1 MILDRLKIRKW
12 GKYAITILVF
22 AVVFLFIG
30 EQSLVQFVRRGREIR
45 HLEEQRDLYREGA
58 EKAQREMNA
67 LHQTDSLERYARE
80 QYYMHNSNEEIFLVE
95 E

>member
-80 QYYMHNSNEEIFLVE
+80 QYYMHNSNEEIFIVE

>member
-1 MILDRLKIRKW
+1 MILDKLKIRKW

-30 EQSLVQFVRRGREIR
+30 EQSLIQFVRRGREIR

-80 QYYMHNSNEEIFLVE
+80 QYYMHKANEEIFLVDE
-95 E
+95 

>member
-22 AVVFLFIG
+22 SVVFLFIG
-30 EQSLVQFVRRGREIR
+30 EQSLIQFVRRGREIR
-45 HLEEQRDLYREGA
+45 HLEEQRDLYLEGA

>member
-30 EQSLVQFVRRGREIR
+30 EQSLIQFVRRGREIR
-45 HLEEQRDLYREGA
+45 HLEEQRDLYLEGA

-80 QYYMHNSNEEIFLVE
+80 QYYMHNSNEEIFLVDE
-95 E
+95 

>member
-30 EQSLVQFVRRGREIR
+30 EQSLIQFVRRGREIR
-45 HLEEQRDLYREGA
+45 HLEVQRDLYLEGA

-80 QYYMHNSNEEIFLVE
+80 QYYMHKANEEIFLVDE
-95 E
+95 

>member
-67 LHQTDSLERYARE
+67 LHQTDSLERYALE
-80 QYYMHNSNEEIFLVE
+80 QYYMHKANEEIFLVDE
-95 E
+95 

>member
-30 EQSLVQFVRRGREIR
+30 EQSLIQFVRRGREIR
-45 HLEEQRDLYREGA
+45 HLEEQRDLYLEGA

>member
-45 HLEEQRDLYREGA
+45 HLEEQRDLYLEGA

>member
-30 EQSLVQFVRRGREIR
+30 EQSLIQFVRRGREIR
-45 HLEEQRDLYREGA
+45 HLEEQRDLYLEGA

-80 QYYMHNSNEEIFLVE
+80 QYYIHKANEEIFLVDE
-95 E
+95 

>member
-45 HLEEQRDLYREGA
+45 HLEEQRDLYLEGA

-80 QYYMHNSNEEIFLVE
+80 QYYMHKANEEIFLVDE
-95 E
+95 

>member
-45 HLEEQRDLYREGA
+45 HLEEQRDLYLEGA

-80 QYYMHNSNEEIFLVE
+80 QYFMHKANEEIFLVDE
-95 E
+95 

>member
-30 EQSLVQFVRRGREIR
+30 EQSLIQFVRRGREIR

-80 QYYMHNSNEEIFLVE
+80 QYYMHKANEEIFLVDE
-95 E
+95 

>member
-12 GKYAITILVF
+12 GKYAIAILVF

-30 EQSLVQFVRRGREIR
+30 EQSLIQFVRRGREIR

-67 LHQTDSLERYARE
+67 LPQTDSLERYARE
-80 QYYMHNSNEEIFLVE
+80 QYYMHAIRARTILYA
-95 E
+95 

>member
-45 HLEEQRDLYREGA
+45 HLEEQRDLYLEGA

-80 QYYMHNSNEEIFLVE
+80 QYYMHTSNEEIYLVE

>member
-1 MILDRLKIRKW
+1 MILDRLKIRTW

-30 EQSLVQFVRRGREIR
+30 EQSLIQFVRRGREIR

>member
-45 HLEEQRDLYREGA
+45 HLEEQRDLYLEGA

-67 LHQTDSLERYARE
+67 LHQTDSLERYARD
-80 QYYMHNSNEEIFLVE
+80 QYYMHKANEEIFLVDE
-95 E
+95 